1 MVLKD
6 CEKRTEA
13 LLQFIEESPS
23 VFHAVESIKTRL
35 LSAGYTELS
44 EACDWELS
52 SGGRY
57 FVTRN
62 GSSIAAFAIPE
73 DNKQEEEKN
82 SLGGVKGFHIAAAH
96 SDSPSFKIKENPEMK
111 TDGQYVRLN
120 TEKYG
125 GMIMSTW
132 LDRTLSVAGRV
143 VCRQDGKL
151 VSRLV
156 NVDRDML
163 VIPNLAIH
171 MNRDMNQGVEYNAQS
186 DMLPLYGEADS
197 EKGFMETIAEAA
209 GVEPEDILA
218 HDLFL
223 YVREKGKVIGGS
235 GEFILAPRLDD
246 LQCAFAAA
254 TAMIESTPK
263 DYINLCVV
271 FDNEEIGSST
281 RQGADSTF
289 LVDVMARI
297 QEAFGKPDGWLR
309 QKIADSFL
317 ISADNAHA
325 IHPNHPEKA
334 DPVNKPVLNG
344 GIVMKYHGSQRYATD
359 ALTAAGIKELCRE
372 ADVPVQIYTNRSDIA
387 GGLTLGNISVN
398 HVSVPTADIGLPQ
411 LAMHSALETAG
422 NRDTAYAVR
431 MFKTF
436 YGK

>member
-44 EACDWELS
+44 EACDWERS

-62 GSSIAAFAIPE
+62 DSSIAAFAIPE

-156 NVDRDML
+156 NVDRVRDGFL
-163 VIPNLAIH
+163 HAVEVVVETCACQQEEGGGDAAQFELAGKDGLEGILDHFDGHFGGFGEELAVI
-171 MNRDMNQGVEYNAQS
+171 
-186 DMLPLYGEADS
+186 
-197 EKGFMETIAEAA
+197 F
-209 GVEPEDILA
+209 
-218 HDLFL
+218 
-223 YVREKGKVIGGS
+223 
-235 GEFILAPRLDD
+235 
-246 LQCAFAAA
+246 
-254 TAMIESTPK
+254 
-263 DYINLCVV
+263 
-271 FDNEEIGSST
+271 
-281 RQGADSTF
+281 
-289 LVDVMARI
+289 
-297 QEAFGKPDGWLR
+297 
-309 QKIADSFL
+309 
-317 ISADNAHA
+317 
-325 IHPNHPEKA
+325 
-334 DPVNKPVLNG
+334 
-344 GIVMKYHGSQRYATD
+344 
-359 ALTAAGIKELCRE
+359 
-372 ADVPVQIYTNRSDIA
+372 
-387 GGLTLGNISVN
+387 
-398 HVSVPTADIGLPQ
+398 
-411 LAMHSALETAG
+411 
-422 NRDTAYAVR
+422 
-431 MFKTF
+431 
-436 YGK
+436 